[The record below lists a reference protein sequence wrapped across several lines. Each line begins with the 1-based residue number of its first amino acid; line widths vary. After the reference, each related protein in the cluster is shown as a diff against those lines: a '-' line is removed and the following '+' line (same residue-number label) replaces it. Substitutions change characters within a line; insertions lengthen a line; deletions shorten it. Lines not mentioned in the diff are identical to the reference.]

1 LLDYGQV
8 AEWIGWVGE
17 EGGLNNAKRVLARK
31 GTFPLKVRFLEP
43 FCPDEIRGRKA
54 IGQEA
59 RRRIE
64 DALLET
70 LGKPLRPFAHDVPPI
85 RYEAGA
91 AKRVPDDTA
100 P

>member
-1 LLDYGQV
+1 MRGGWQV
-8 AEWIGWVGE
+8 ALGE
-17 EGGLNNAKRVLARK
+17 HDISPEE
-31 GTFPLKVRFLEP
+31 F
-43 FCPDEIRGRKA
+43 RGRKA

-85 RYEAGA
+85 RYEAGT
-91 AKRVPDDTA
+91 AKQAIDETA
-100 P
+100 G